1 MKRVNIGFCIAI
13 LVAVLVSCQANN
25 KERKMEGSDKNML
38 STEKIDTNERQFV
51 CKATMDMQVKN
62 CLATTNLI
70 EQKVISQKGFIL
82 KSDVKKLNSS
92 IAEKVINVDSLQQI
106 TTYNTTADII
116 VRVPDTALQAMLQY
130 TESLGEHVTARIIS
144 AADVTFDL
152 KLNALN
158 RKSNEGQ
165 TAVVTNEETAATEK
179 KVLSKNESIIEHMRM
194 KDEVHF
200 STVKITLQQPEE
212 ILTTVIVNTNATWAK
227 GNNAFGSAWLN
238 IQKGFYVV
246 SSIVV
251 FLLQF
256 WWVPILFFL
265 GKWSYGRGKKY
276 FSRGEVK

>member
-1 MKRVNIGFCIAI
+1 MKRLNIGICIAI
-13 LVAVLVSCQANN
+13 LIAVLVSCQANN
-25 KERKMEGSDKNML
+25 KERKMEDSEKNIL

-92 IAEKVINVDSLQQI
+92 IAEKVINADSVQQI

-116 VRVPDTALQAMLQY
+116 VRVPDTTLQAVLQY
-130 TESLGEHVTARIIS
+130 TESLGEHVTARVIS
-144 AADVTFDL
+144 AADVSFDL

-158 RKSNEGQ
+158 RKSNDGQ
-165 TAVVTNEETAATEK
+165 TAVVTNDETAATEK
-179 KVLSKNESIIEHMRM
+179 KVLSKNESIIEDMRM
-194 KDEVHF
+194 KDELHF
-200 STVKITLQQPEE
+200 STIKITLQQSEE

-238 IQKGFYVV
+238 IKKGFYVV

-256 WWVPILFFL
+256 WWVPILFLL
-265 GKWSYGRGKKY
+265 GKWSYDSGKKY
-276 FSRGEVK
+276 FSRGVGK